1 VIDPHSLS
9 SDLQKILDFIELPV
23 SESQRLGLT
32 GPVIIDIIDAWLVAC
47 EIEAHKEA

>member
-1 VIDPHSLS
+1 
-9 SDLQKILDFIELPV
+9 
-23 SESQRLGLT
+23 LT